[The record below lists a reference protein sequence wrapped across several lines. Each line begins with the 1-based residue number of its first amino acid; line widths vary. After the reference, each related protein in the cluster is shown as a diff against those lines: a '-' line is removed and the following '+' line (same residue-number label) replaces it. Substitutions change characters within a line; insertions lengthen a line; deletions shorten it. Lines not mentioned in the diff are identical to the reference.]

1 MNQKSIAILV
11 VLVLIGMGIGIAFA
25 YIGMMNKVKIPSMIE
40 GITGENET
48 NEMPENPFLSKEDAE
63 EIAKS
68 KFGLVQEEDPMFEPW
83 KQSVLGDPILVRTV
97 EEEPSYWSVPVILKE
112 KVIGFIDIEGD
123 GTISR
128 YGHFYESPDNLSEC
142 PTTLTRITAE
152 EVVELAEEITVKY
165 PDAEV
170 SKPIFVHDGAK
181 SKIAW
186 MLKIEKKGEIISRVF
201 VSGRYVYERKEGEES
216 KDIGGISIMFE
227 ENITEN
233 EVKLMLDGYDL
244 ILPYELKFNLPYY
257 SPFFYVIVSEDTI
270 GDIKDNLRKKNI
282 FLSQKI
288 SKKRNNDVIIAIEGN
303 KTENELRPIMNS
315 YGLSIKKFVWVEID
329 YRGLGISNDDGNTLK
344 ENLEKNEKVISV
356 HLDYYE
362 RFELK

>member
-11 VLVLIGMGIGIAFA
+11 VLALILIGIGIAFA
-25 YIGMMNKVKIPSMIE
+25 YIGMMNKVKIPSKIE
-40 GITGENET
+40 GITGENEANKVPEST
-48 NEMPENPFLSKEDAE
+48 EVTSNPEKTGENEMNKMPENPFLSKDAAKK
-63 EIAKS
+63 IAKS

-112 KVIGFIDIEGD
+112 KVIGFIDVEGD

-152 EVVELAEEITVKY
+152 EAVELAEEITAKY

-186 MLKIEKKGEIISRVF
+186 MLKMEKNGEIISRVF
-201 VSGRYVYERKEGEES
+201 VSGRYVYERKEREES
-216 KDIGGISIMFE
+216 KDIG
-227 ENITEN
+227 
-233 EVKLMLDGYDL
+233 
-244 ILPYELKFNLPYY
+244 
-257 SPFFYVIVSEDTI
+257 DTI
-270 GDIKDNLRKKNI
+270 EGDGSVPVDEKKG
-282 FLSQKI
+282 
-288 SKKRNNDVIIAIEGN
+288 EG
-303 KTENELRPIMNS
+303 RI
-315 YGLSIKKFVWVEID
+315 
-329 YRGLGISNDDGNTLK
+329 
-344 ENLEKNEKVISV
+344 
-356 HLDYYE
+356 
-362 RFELK
+362 